1 MANIEDIEG
10 VPGVFGGVKVDTPTD
25 NANAVGGIGT
35 ENIENNAT
43 VDGVFGGVQYDNQEN
58 TLAEVGTNLPAKQ
71 GTWDKLKSV
80 LFYDFNFKLTPY
92 QQKIED
98 ELNDFIFEKLSWS
111 NFKNF
116 LFKNASFGKN
126 KDQE

>member
-10 VPGVFGGVKVDTPTD
+10 VPGVVGGVKVDTPTND
-25 NANAVGGIGT
+25 ATTIGGIGT
-35 ENIENNAT
+35 ENIENKAT
-43 VDGVFGGVQYDNQEN
+43 VDGVFGGVQYNEQQN
-58 TLAEVGTNLPAKQ
+58 TIANVGTNLPAKQ
-71 GTWDKLKSV
+71 GAWDKLKSV
-80 LFYDFNFKLTPY
+80 LFYDFNFKLTPH

-126 KDQE
+126 KDEE

>member
-10 VPGVFGGVKVDTPTD
+10 VPGVFGGVKLDTPTD
-25 NANAVGGIGT
+25 NATTVGGIGT
-35 ENIENNAT
+35 ENIENKAT
-43 VDGVFGGVQYDNQEN
+43 VDGVFGGIQYNEQQN
-58 TLAEVGTNLPAKQ
+58 TIANVGTNLPAKQ
-71 GTWDKLKSV
+71 GAWDKVKSV
-80 LFYDFNFKLTPY
+80 LFYDFNFKLTPH

>member
-25 NANAVGGIGT
+25 NATTVGGIGT

-43 VDGVFGGVQYDNQEN
+43 VDGVFGGVQYNEQQN
-58 TLAEVGTNLPAKQ
+58 TIANVGTNLPAKQ
-71 GTWDKLKSV
+71 GAWNKVKSV
-80 LFYDFNFKLTPY
+80 LFYDFNFKLTPH

-126 KDQE
+126 KDEE

>member
-25 NANAVGGIGT
+25 NATTVGGIGT

-43 VDGVFGGVQYDNQEN
+43 VDGVFGGVHYNEQQN
-58 TLAEVGTNLPAKQ
+58 TIANVGTNLPAKQ
-71 GTWDKLKSV
+71 GAWNKVKSV
-80 LFYDFNFKLTPY
+80 LFYDFNFKLTPH

-126 KDQE
+126 KDEE

>member
-10 VPGVFGGVKVDTPTD
+10 VPGVFGGVKVDTPTND
-25 NANAVGGIGT
+25 ATTIGGIGT
-35 ENIENNAT
+35 ENIENTAP
-43 VDGVFGGVQYDNQEN
+43 VDGVFGGVQYNEQPN
-58 TLAEVGTNLPAKQ
+58 TIANVETNLPAKQ
-71 GTWDKLKSV
+71 GVWDKVKSV

-98 ELNDFIFEKLSWS
+98 ELNDFIFDKLSWS

-126 KDQE
+126 KDEE

>member
-25 NANAVGGIGT
+25 NATTVGGIGT

-43 VDGVFGGVQYDNQEN
+43 VDGVFGGVQYNEQPN
-58 TLAEVGTNLPAKQ
+58 TIANVGTNLPAKQ
-71 GTWDKLKSV
+71 GAWDKVKSV
-80 LFYDFNFKLTPY
+80 LFYDFNFKLTPH

>member
-10 VPGVFGGVKVDTPTD
+10 VPGVFGGVKLDTPADQATTS
-25 NANAVGGIGT
+25 GGIGT
-35 ENIENNAT
+35 ENIENKAT
-43 VDGVFGGVQYDNQEN
+43 VDGVFGGIQYNEQPN
-58 TLAEVGTNLPAKQ
+58 TIANVGTNLPAKQ
-71 GTWDKLKSV
+71 GAWDKVKSV
-80 LFYDFNFKLTPY
+80 LFYDFNFKLTPH

-126 KDQE
+126 KDEE

>member
-10 VPGVFGGVKVDTPTD
+10 GPGVFGGVKLDTPTD
-25 NANAVGGIGT
+25 NATTVGGIGT
-35 ENIENNAT
+35 ENIENKAT
-43 VDGVFGGVQYDNQEN
+43 VDGVFGGIQYNEQQN
-58 TLAEVGTNLPAKQ
+58 TIANVGTNLPAKQ
-71 GTWDKLKSV
+71 GAWDKLKSV
-80 LFYDFNFKLTPY
+80 LFYDFNFKLTPH

-116 LFKNASFGKN
+116 LFRNASFGKN
-126 KDQE
+126 KDEE

>member
-25 NANAVGGIGT
+25 NATTIGGIGT
-35 ENIENNAT
+35 ENIENKAT
-43 VDGVFGGVQYDNQEN
+43 VDGVFGGVQYNEQQN
-58 TLAEVGTNLPAKQ
+58 TIANVGTNLPAKQ
-71 GTWDKLKSV
+71 GAWDKVKSV
-80 LFYDFNFKLTPY
+80 LFYDFNFKLTPH

-126 KDQE
+126 KDEE

>member
-25 NANAVGGIGT
+25 NATTIGGIGT
-35 ENIENNAT
+35 ENIENKAT
-43 VDGVFGGVQYDNQEN
+43 VDGVFGGVQYNEQQN
-58 TLAEVGTNLPAKQ
+58 TIANVGTNLPAKQ
-71 GTWDKLKSV
+71 GAWDKVKSV
-80 LFYDFNFKLTPY
+80 LFYDFNFKLTPH

-98 ELNDFIFEKLSWS
+98 ELNDFIFDKLSWS

-126 KDQE
+126 KDEE

>member
-10 VPGVFGGVKVDTPTD
+10 VPGVFGGVKLDTPTD
-25 NANAVGGIGT
+25 NATTVGGIGT
-35 ENIENNAT
+35 ENIENKAT
-43 VDGVFGGVQYDNQEN
+43 VDGVFGGIQYNEQQN
-58 TLAEVGTNLPAKQ
+58 TIANVGTNLPAKQ
-71 GTWDKLKSV
+71 GAWDKVKSV
-80 LFYDFNFKLTPY
+80 LFYDFNFKLTPH

-126 KDQE
+126 KDEE

>member
-10 VPGVFGGVKVDTPTD
+10 VPGVFGGVKLDTPTD
-25 NANAVGGIGT
+25 NATTVGGIGT
-35 ENIENNAT
+35 ENIENKAT
-43 VDGVFGGVQYDNQEN
+43 VDGVFGGIQYNEQQN
-58 TLAEVGTNLPAKQ
+58 TIANVGTNLPAKQ
-71 GTWDKLKSV
+71 GAWDKLKSV
-80 LFYDFNFKLTPY
+80 LFYDFNFKLTPH

-116 LFKNASFGKN
+116 LFRNASFGKN
-126 KDQE
+126 KDEE

>member
-25 NANAVGGIGT
+25 NATTVGGIGT
-35 ENIENNAT
+35 ENIETNAT
-43 VDGVFGGVQYDNQEN
+43 VDGVFGGVQYNEQPN
-58 TLAEVGTNLPAKQ
+58 TIANVGTNLPAKQ
-71 GTWDKLKSV
+71 GAWDKVKSV
-80 LFYDFNFKLTPY
+80 LFYDFNFKLTPH